1 MKGKLVKLNGD
12 WVIRFFDSV
21 NSNTIP
27 LHPLDTKYPSLLA
40 EGSEVEFDI
49 HDEENNN
56 EGPNR
61 FARIL
66 IQHNF

>member
-12 WVIRFFDSV
+12 WAIRFFDSV
-21 NSNTIP
+21 NSTTIP
-27 LHPLDTKYPSLLA
+27 LHPLDMKYPSLLN
-40 EGSEVEFDI
+40 EGSDVEFDI
-49 HDEENNN
+49 HDEENF

>member
-1 MKGKLVKLNGD
+1 MKGKLVKFNGD
-12 WVIRFFDSV
+12 WAIRFFDSSSV
-21 NSNTIP
+21 STIP
-27 LHPLDTKYPSLLA
+27 LHPSDKEYSSFLN

-49 HDEENNN
+49 HDEENF